1 MKKEITVTL
10 TSKEI
15 ESLQISICSQ
25 KIILQEEIER
35 LSKGN
40 KTGIN
45 TQLIN
50 KKRILITKLDDLF
63 TKLYTAKNRVKNSR
77 N

>member
-63 TKLYTAKNRVKNSR
+63 TKLYTAEKQS
-77 N
+77 

>member
-15 ESLQISICSQ
+15 ESLQISICNS
-25 KIILQEEIER
+25 KNILQEEIER

-63 TKLYTAKNRVKNSR
+63 TKLYTAEKQS
-77 N
+77 

>member
-15 ESLQISICSQ
+15 ESLQISICNS
-25 KIILQEEIER
+25 KNILQEEIER

-45 TQLIN
+45 TQLII

-63 TKLYTAKNRVKNSR
+63 TKLYTAEKQS
-77 N
+77 

>member
-1 MKKEITVTL
+1 MEKEISITVTL
-10 TSKEI
+10 TLKEI
-15 ESLQISICSQ
+15 ESLQISICNS

-35 LSKGN
+35 LSEGN

-63 TKLYTAKNRVKNSR
+63 TKLYTAEKQS
-77 N
+77 